1 MSPNLSL
8 VSDGKKFMWD
18 GRRYASQ
25 DEASRAGEAYR
36 NDRFET
42 QVVEEEGQFLVY
54 TRRVVHE
61 VAVMT
66 Q

>member
-1 MSPNLSL
+1 MSPTLSL
-8 VSDGKKFMWD
+8 ISDGKKFMWD
-18 GRRYASQ
+18 GQIYASQ
-25 DEASRAGEAYR
+25 DEASCKGEAYR
-36 NDRFET
+36 NDRFEI

-61 VAVMT
+61 VAVTT